1 MAPPG
6 GSHTRLG
13 DLLEGWAKESNPAQ
27 STIDLWRSHVAGFTS
42 YVGNDDARS
51 IQRGDVIKWKQHLIE
66 LGNTPKTINDSK
78 LAALKT
84 IFRWGMENEVVPH
97 NPATGVT
104 IRRTKKSGERMLGF
118 ELEEAA
124 VILKAAVKQANPA
137 YRWVP
142 LLCAQSG
149 ARVSEICQLRRE
161 DIRCEDRIWFMHLR
175 PEAGAMKTIG
185 SERRV
190 PLHPMVQDLG
200 FIDFVKERGVG
211 PLFFDPSKR
220 RAGAKK
226 PQPKIVAK
234 NVARWV
240 HSLDIKVGLHVRKAP
255 NHAWRHFFRTSARDV
270 GIEESVTDA
279 ILGHAAGSVGRGYG
293 ETRLSTAAR
302 AIARMPLPGLGE
314 IECG

>member
-1 MAPPG
+1 
-6 GSHTRLG
+6 
-13 DLLEGWAKESNPAQ
+13 
-27 STIDLWRSHVAGFTS
+27 V
-42 YVGNDDARS
+42 
-51 IQRGDVIKWKQHLIE
+51 
-66 LGNTPKTINDSK
+66 
-78 LAALKT
+78 
-84 IFRWGMENEVVPH
+84 ENEIVGH

-104 IRRTKKSGERMLGF
+104 IRRNKKPGERMLGF
-118 ELEEAA
+118 EPEEAA
-124 VILKAAVKQANPA
+124 VILRAAGKQANPV

-142 LLCAQSG
+142 VLCAQSG
-149 ARVSEICQLRRE
+149 ARVSEICQLRRV
-161 DIRCEDRIWFMHLR
+161 DIRCEEGIWFMHLR
-175 PEAGAMKTIG
+175 PEAGAMKTAS
-185 SERRV
+185 SERKV
-190 PLHPMVQDLG
+190 PLHPIVQDLG
-200 FIDFVKERGVG
+200 FLDFVKERGAG

-240 HSLDIKVGLHVRKAP
+240 HGLNIDVGLRVRKAP

-279 ILGHAAGSVGRGYG
+279 ILGHAPGSVGRGYG

-314 IECG
+314 IQRG